1 MGTILILGLICK
13 LLGKDVK
20 WVRMQLG
27 RFWRFVMRPFQKGEN
42 RQNDNLKSMKKNV
55 KIYLIS
61 ALVSLVLLVAYVL
74 FFIIGNQVVTY
85 KLENYFYKTACS
97 ELQLELPEIADIIT
111 EEDLKE
117 LSYCDWSVEHHIKF
131 AEPLSEQVINLIE
144 HRCADPERS
153 GWEQEA
159 WSDWYGQYYY
169 NYDDFNDFW
178 RYESNYSLS
187 DTDILVSYSI
197 REFALGPFWL
207 SAIWGVAT
215 LLWIVV
221 VTIWGLTMLVSHCVR
236 KCKNRDQNLQ

>member
-1 MGTILILGLICK
+1 M
-13 LLGKDVK
+13 LLGKDIK
-20 WVRMQLG
+20 WLREKLG
-27 RFWRFVMRPFQKGEN
+27 RIKQTIVRPFQRQPKDQQQKGVNMN
-42 RQNDNLKSMKKNV
+42 RGL
-55 KIYLIS
+55 KIYLKS
-61 ALVSLVLLVAYVL
+61 ALISLAVLVGYVI
-74 FFIIGNQVVTY
+74 FYIVGIQVVIGRLSY
-85 KLENYFYKTACS
+85 NVEKVVGS
-97 ELQLELPEIADIIT
+97 DLQLELPEIADIIT

-153 GWEQEA
+153 GWEQET

-197 REFALGPFWL
+197 REFALGSFWL

>member
-1 MGTILILGLICK
+1 M
-13 LLGKDVK
+13 LLGKDIK
-20 WVRMQLG
+20 WLREKLG
-27 RFWRFVMRPFQKGEN
+27 RIKQTIVRPFQRQPKDQQQKGVNMN
-42 RQNDNLKSMKKNV
+42 RGL
-55 KIYLIS
+55 KIYLKS
-61 ALVSLVLLVAYVL
+61 ALISLAVLVGYVI
-74 FFIIGNQVVTY
+74 FYIVGIQVVIGRLSY
-85 KLENYFYKTACS
+85 NVEKVVGS
-97 ELQLELPEIADIIT
+97 DLQLELPEIADIIT

-153 GWEQEA
+153 GWEQET

>member
-1 MGTILILGLICK
+1 M
-13 LLGKDVK
+13 LLGKDIK
-20 WVRMQLG
+20 WLREKLG
-27 RFWRFVMRPFQKGEN
+27 RIKQTIVRPFQRQPKDQQQKGVNMN
-42 RQNDNLKSMKKNV
+42 RGL
-55 KIYLIS
+55 KIYLKS
-61 ALVSLVLLVAYVL
+61 ALISLAVLVGYVI
-74 FFIIGNQVVTY
+74 FYIVGIQVVIGRLSSNVE
-85 KLENYFYKTACS
+85 KVVGS
-97 ELQLELPEIADIIT
+97 DLQLELPEIADIIT

-153 GWEQEA
+153 GWEQET

-197 REFALGPFWL
+197 REFALGSFWL

>member
-1 MGTILILGLICK
+1 M
-13 LLGKDVK
+13 LLVKDIK
-20 WVRMQLG
+20 WLREKLG
-27 RFWRFVMRPFQKGEN
+27 RIKQTIVRPFQRQPKDQQQKGVNMN
-42 RQNDNLKSMKKNV
+42 RGL
-55 KIYLIS
+55 KIYLKS
-61 ALVSLVLLVAYVL
+61 ALISLAVLVGYVI
-74 FFIIGNQVVTY
+74 FYIVGIQVVIGRLSY
-85 KLENYFYKTACS
+85 NVEKVVGS
-97 ELQLELPEIADIIT
+97 DLQLELPEIADIIT

-117 LSYCDWSVEHHIKF
+117 LSYWDWSVEHHIKF

-153 GWEQEA
+153 GWEQET

>member
-1 MGTILILGLICK
+1 M
-13 LLGKDVK
+13 LLGKDIK
-20 WVRMQLG
+20 WLREKLG
-27 RFWRFVMRPFQKGEN
+27 RIKQTIVRPFQRQPKDQQQKGVNMN
-42 RQNDNLKSMKKNV
+42 RGL
-55 KIYLIS
+55 KIYLKS
-61 ALVSLVLLVAYVL
+61 ALISLAVLVGYVI
-74 FFIIGNQVVTY
+74 FYIVGIQVVIGRLSCNVE
-85 KLENYFYKTACS
+85 KVVGS
-97 ELQLELPEIADIIT
+97 DLQLELPEIADIIT

-117 LSYCDWSVEHHIKF
+117 FSYCDWSVEHHIKF

-144 HRCADPERS
+144 HHCADPELS
-153 GWEQEA
+153 GWEQET

>member
-1 MGTILILGLICK
+1 M
-13 LLGKDVK
+13 LLVKDIK
-20 WVRMQLG
+20 WLREKLG
-27 RFWRFVMRPFQKGEN
+27 RIKQTIVRPFQRQPKDQQQKGVNMN
-42 RQNDNLKSMKKNV
+42 RGL
-55 KIYLIS
+55 KIYLKS
-61 ALVSLVLLVAYVL
+61 ALISLAVLVGYVI
-74 FFIIGNQVVTY
+74 FYIVGIQVVIGRLSSNVE
-85 KLENYFYKTACS
+85 KVVGS
-97 ELQLELPEIADIIT
+97 DLQLELPEIADIIT

-153 GWEQEA
+153 GWEQET

-197 REFALGPFWL
+197 REFALGSFWL

>member
-1 MGTILILGLICK
+1 M
-13 LLGKDVK
+13 LLVKDIK
-20 WVRMQLG
+20 WLREKLG
-27 RFWRFVMRPFQKGEN
+27 RIKQTIVRPFQRQPKDQQQKGVNMN
-42 RQNDNLKSMKKNV
+42 RGL
-55 KIYLIS
+55 KIYLKS
-61 ALVSLVLLVAYVL
+61 ALISLAVLVGYVI
-74 FFIIGNQVVTY
+74 FYIVGIQVVIGRLSSNVE
-85 KLENYFYKTACS
+85 KVVGS
-97 ELQLELPEIADIIT
+97 DLQLELPEIADIIT

-153 GWEQEA
+153 GWEQET